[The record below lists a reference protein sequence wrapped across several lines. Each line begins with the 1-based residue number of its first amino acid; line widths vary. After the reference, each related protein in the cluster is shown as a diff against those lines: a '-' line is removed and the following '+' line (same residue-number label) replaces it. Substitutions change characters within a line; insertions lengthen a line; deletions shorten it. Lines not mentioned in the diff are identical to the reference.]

1 MLGHVQIHP
10 DVVARRLEEEV
21 VLVHLATNEIYRL
34 NPTGARFWEL
44 LGEGLEL
51 YDVKRSLE
59 SEFEVDRDTL
69 DDEVERLV
77 AELTDQGLLIA
88 DARA

>member
-1 MLGHVQIHP
+1 MQINP

-34 NPTGARFWEL
+34 NSTGARFWEL

-51 YDVKRSLE
+51 DDVKRSLE
-59 SEFEVDRDTL
+59 SEFEVQRETL